1 MMDFINEHGGPQM
14 VYLGLA
20 IFCTGWFLVQFLLS
34 TIWGDLEIDSDID
47 TDVDTDTDFDLGS
60 IISFKGIIH
69 FGIGYSWWMYL
80 HAANPTWNTHA
91 AAFLI
96 GALIMVVLYLTYWG
110 AYKLRK
116 EIIPEKGEELVGRY
130 GEIYLKLKNDE
141 YIIVIIINGA
151 SRQLQ
156 VSSSTPGKLYPTGY
170 KIKITS
176 YIDGKYYI
184 N

>member
-1 MMDFINEHGGPQM
+1 
-14 VYLGLA
+14 
-20 IFCTGWFLVQFLLS
+20 
-34 TIWGDLEIDSDID
+34 
-47 TDVDTDTDFDLGS
+47 
-60 IISFKGIIH
+60 
-69 FGIGYSWWMYL
+69 MYL

-141 YIIVIIINGA
+141 YIIVIVINGA

-170 KIKITS
+170 KIK
-176 YIDGKYYI
+176 
-184 N
+184 